1 MRKKLDE
8 NEIVLRKWPP
18 IFREGLRFTDHD
30 LGIMD
35 VMIQG
40 ETEITAK
47 DLEKMKKFGYVFD
60 GIYVS
65 THVDKSLKGKINI
78 QDEDDVSPF
87 LMTLVAFRYYQ
98 APPLEN
104 NGKSDRQVLKENSR
118 INKAK

>member
-8 NEIVLRKWPP
+8 NEIVLQKWPP

-35 VMIQG
+35 VVMFG

-47 DLEKMKKFGYVFD
+47 DLEQMKKFGYIFD

-65 THVDKSLKGKINI
+65 TYVDKSLKGNVNI

-87 LMTLVAFRYYQ
+87 LVTYVAFTEYQ
-98 APPLEN
+98 APTLEN
-104 NGKSDRQVLKENSR
+104 DGESDRQVL
-118 INKAK
+118 

>member
-40 ETEITAK
+40 EAEITAK
-47 DLEKMKKFGYVFD
+47 DLKKMKKFGYIFD
-60 GIYVS
+60 GMCIY

-87 LMTLVAFRYYQ
+87 LMT
-98 APPLEN
+98 
-104 NGKSDRQVLKENSR
+104 
-118 INKAK
+118 I

>member
-8 NEIVLRKWPP
+8 NEIVLRKWPS

-30 LGIMD
+30 LRIMD
-35 VMIQG
+35 VMIFG
-40 ETEITAK
+40 EAEITAK
-47 DLEKMKKFGYVFD
+47 DLKQMEKYGYVFD

-65 THVDKSLKGKINI
+65 THVDKSMKGNVNI
-78 QDEDDVSPF
+78 QNEDDVSPF

-104 NGKSDRQVLKENSR
+104 DGESDRQVL
-118 INKAK
+118 